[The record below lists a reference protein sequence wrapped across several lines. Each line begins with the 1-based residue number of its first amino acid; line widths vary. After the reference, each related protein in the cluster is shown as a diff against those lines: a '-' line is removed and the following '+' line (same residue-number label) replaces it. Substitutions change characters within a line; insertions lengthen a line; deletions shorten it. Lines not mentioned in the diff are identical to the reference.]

1 FFVAA
6 FLCAAGIREDGF
18 DPDVWTYSN
27 LIRCLADSM
36 LWRRAVG
43 ILDDMVLEGR
53 VQPDAHCFNAAV
65 LACSKVHSPSLFRT
79 LIKRRLPAFGTKKGA
94 P

>member
-1 FFVAA
+1 
-6 FLCAAGIREDGF
+6 FLCAAVISEDGF

-65 LACSKVHSPSLFRT
+65 RACSK
-79 LIKRRLPAFGTKKGA
+79 
-94 P
+94 